1 MKIPLDNTA
10 FVKHGPSLKPL
21 REPVTEC
28 LFNVLN
34 KDMFNI
40 VVSNILEAHS
50 IFIENCYLNLS
61 LIKWFAFLR
70 NGHTICFDKKQRVPN
85 FRFELPYL

>member
-40 VVSNILEAHS
+40 MVSNILEAHS
-50 IFIENCYLNLS
+50 IFIEKIFYIIVWKLLFKFKFNKVVS
-61 LIKWFAFLR
+61 I
-70 NGHTICFDKKQRVPN
+70 
-85 FRFELPYL
+85 FEK